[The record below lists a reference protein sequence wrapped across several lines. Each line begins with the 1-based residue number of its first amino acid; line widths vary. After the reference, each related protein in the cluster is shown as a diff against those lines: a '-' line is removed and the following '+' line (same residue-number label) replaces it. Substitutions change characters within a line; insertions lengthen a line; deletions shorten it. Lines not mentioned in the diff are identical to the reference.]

1 MRIYMQTPAAAAEP
15 PKYYQ
20 LTLQQDLLGGWLL
33 TREWG
38 QAGAR
43 VSLKREQYLDFDSAE
58 EALVKARET
67 QRKKGFQVMFS
78 QGAEGPVRR

>member
-1 MRIYMQTPAAAAEP
+1 MRIYMQSAGVGGEA

-20 LTLQQDLLGGWLL
+20 LTLQQDLLGGWML

-38 QAGAR
+38 QPGSR

-58 EALVKARET
+58 AALVKARDT

-78 QGAEGPVRR
+78 QGSEGPGRR

>member
-1 MRIYMQTPAAAAEP
+1 MRIYMQTPSGGVEP

-20 LTLQQDLLGGWLL
+20 ITLQQDLLGGWLL

-38 QAGAR
+38 QPGAR
-43 VSLKREQYLDFDSAE
+43 VSLKREQYLDFDAAE

-78 QGAEGPVRR
+78 QGSEGPVQR

>member
-1 MRIYMQTPAAAAEP
+1 MRIYMQTPSGGGEP

-38 QAGAR
+38 QPGTR
-43 VSLKREQYLDFDSAE
+43 TSLKREQYLDFDSAE
-58 EALVKARET
+58 EALQKAREA

-78 QGAEGPVRR
+78 QGSEGPARR